1 MRLFQ
6 YWGIIA
12 IASQSIIVAQG
23 QQQSKHT
30 MLQRSLEAGTWALE
44 TRDMFEIKTCES
56 CQNLISVIKGLVEDS
71 DEPLVSIGTK
81 LCLAS
86 TSYDEEFCAGTVERE
101 APALAELARNVE
113 PNSTAAIQFCI
124 TFLGVCDY
132 PEVKKWEVPFPS
144 KPFCDAKS
152 PAPSNKKPLKVVH
165 YSDIHVDPLY
175 VAGSSTECKKPIC
188 CRPFAKKDEPG
199 NAKSPAGPYGD
210 HNCGVP
216 ESLESSMYNAIKK
229 MFPDQIF
236 TIFTGDIV
244 DHMISNTSKPYNLKE
259 IDDAYN
265 KMNDSFKLVYGTIGN
280 HEVHPVNIFEPKSI
294 GNATQWVYDAIAKKW
309 ASWIGDTAEQQ
320 VLDIGAYS
328 TKYPNG
334 NLRIISLNT
343 NMYYRFNFAVYQ
355 KDMLQDPNGQLAWL
369 VKELDKAEKKGENV
383 YIIGHM
389 PMGMPDALT
398 DPANYFDQIVQR
410 YSTTIRGLFF
420 GHTHMDHFQVSYS
433 DYSKRDA
440 SHATAMSYI
449 CPALLPTSGMPAFRV
464 YDVDPDTFAILDAV
478 TYIADMTDPAYQ
490 KSGPTW
496 KKYYSAKESYGSLLS
511 PPIAAAEA
519 ELTPAFWHNVTLVF
533 ESNATLFDEYV
544 SRKSRGWI
552 KKSCQGDCKEEE
564 ICQLRAGRSQSN
576 CHKIKPGATF
586 AKRDN
591 GLERPKR
598 ARCDNSVMP
607 DMLRLLASRQD
618 LLEDLQA
625 RFIASGARIK
635 PWKQESLPIRKRA
648 SVSPNSTDTGA
659 ECVERGSAT
668 SSSGSGTAALP
679 TETNAPKS
687 LAFTLQCPAA
697 LSIVFVLALTLIL
710 H

>member
-1 MRLFQ
+1 MRLPQF
-6 YWGIIA
+6 WGFTA

-23 QQQSKHT
+23 QQQSKHI

-56 CQNLISVIKGLVEDS
+56 CQNLISVIKGLVADS
-71 DEPLVSIGTK
+71 DEPLVSIGKK

-132 PEVKKWEVPFPS
+132 PEVNQWTVPFPS
-144 KPFCDAKS
+144 KPFCDAKT

-188 CRPFAKKDEPG
+188 CQPFAKQDEPG

-216 ESLESSMYNAIKK
+216 ESLERSMYNAINK

-244 DHMISNTSKPYNLKE
+244 DHMISNTSKPSNLKE

-294 GNATQWVYDAIAKKW
+294 GNATQWVYDAVAKKW
-309 ASWIGDTAEQQ
+309 ASWIGDTAKQE
-320 VLDIGAYS
+320 VVDIGAYS

-355 KDMLQDPNGQLAWL
+355 KDMLQDPNGQLEWL

-389 PMGMPDALT
+389 PMGIPDALT

-420 GHTHMDHFQVSYS
+420 GHTHEDHFEVSYS
-433 DYSKRDA
+433 DYSKRDS

-449 CPALLPTSGMPAFRV
+449 CPSLLPTSGMPAFRV
-464 YDVDPDTFAILDAV
+464 YDVDPETFAILDAV
-478 TYIADMTDPAYQ
+478 TYIADMDDPEFQ
-490 KSGPTW
+490 RSGPTW

-511 PPIAAAEA
+511 PPIAAEA
-519 ELTPAFWHNVTLVF
+519 ELTPSFWHNVTWAF
-533 ESNATLFDEYV
+533 ESNTTLFDEYV

-552 KKSCQGDCKEEE
+552 KNKCQGDCKDEE
-564 ICQLRAGRSQSN
+564 ICQLRAGRSQNN
-576 CHKIKPGATF
+576 CHKIKAGATF
-586 AKRDN
+586 VKRDN

-598 ARCDNSVMP
+598 ARCDNPVMP

-618 LLEDLQA
+618 LLKDLQA

-635 PWKQESLPIRKRA
+635 PWKQARVPVRKRV
-648 SVSPNSTDTGA
+648 SISPNSKDAAA
-659 ECVERGSAT
+659 ECVKRGSAT
-668 SSSGSGTAALP
+668 SGSESGTAALP
-679 TETNAPKS
+679 TESNTPKS
-687 LAFTLQCPAA
+687 SALTLQCPAA
-697 LSIVFVLALTLIL
+697 ISIVSALAPIL
-710 H
+710 LLH